1 VPCCSHP
8 AASGQHI
15 AASLAGKTA
24 VAAAASLAAS
34 LAAFLAGKPDDH
46 QLETVAPAE
55 FVEHTAVVVEQ
66 SSRGKQFLAASL
78 AVASLATAVAKA
90 YLMEN
95 LCAEVPE

>member
-24 VAAAASLAAS
+24 VAAASLAAS